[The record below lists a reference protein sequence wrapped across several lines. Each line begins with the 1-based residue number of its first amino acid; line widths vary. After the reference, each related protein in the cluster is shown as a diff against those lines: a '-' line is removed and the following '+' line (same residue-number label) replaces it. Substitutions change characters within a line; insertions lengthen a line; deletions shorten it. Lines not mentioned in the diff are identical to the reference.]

1 MKVLYEQG
9 DIVINHNNNSLGIV
23 VTDLWVTMMK
33 SDEVEIVEIGKEVFD
48 NVVPRAALEYRG
60 KVTFRKELLDIIE
73 HAIVKEE
80 EK

>member
-9 DIVINHNNNSLGIV
+9 DIVTNHNNNSLGIV

-33 SDEVEIVEIGKEVFD
+33 SDEVEIVEIGEKVFD
-48 NVVPRAALEYRG
+48 NVVPRTALEYRG
-60 KVTFRKELLDIIE
+60 KVNFRRGLLDVIE

>member
-9 DIVINHNNNSLGIV
+9 DIVTNHNNNSLGIV
-23 VTDLWVTMMK
+23 LTDLWGTMMK
-33 SDEVEIVEIGKEVFD
+33 RDEVKIIEIGEKVFG
-48 NVVPRAALEYRG
+48 NVVPRGALEYRG
-60 KVTFRKELLDIIE
+60 KVNFRKELLDIIE